1 MKFNFVKMLSSLMS
15 LMLLIFLILKYNNSF
30 NYIFLLI
37 LLVPSSIVFLAYK
50 FSQKRILF
58 IGLFGTIFLYLLCCI
73 YFSIDL
79 KDITVNNQFIYQIKA
94 FNFNNFNSLIFYP
107 SLLAIVIFTID
118 DFLTNNLIKDYC
130 IILGNFLLGM
140 ILLSFLINPYVDK
153 NFVFDYLAQYYG
165 YFSLIYLIYFIYRFY
180 NKIDV
185 KFMKKSFFK
194 TSRN

>member
-1 MKFNFVKMLSSLMS
+1 MS
-15 LMLLIFLILKYNNSF
+15 LMLLIFLILKYNNFF
-30 NYIFLLI
+30 NCFFLLT
-37 LLVPSSIVFLAYK
+37 LLIPSIIVFLAYK

-58 IGLFGTIFLYLLCCI
+58 ISLLGIIFLYLLCCI

-107 SLLAIVIFTID
+107 SLLTIVIFTID

-165 YFSLIYLIYFIYRFY
+165 YFSLIYIIYFIYRFY